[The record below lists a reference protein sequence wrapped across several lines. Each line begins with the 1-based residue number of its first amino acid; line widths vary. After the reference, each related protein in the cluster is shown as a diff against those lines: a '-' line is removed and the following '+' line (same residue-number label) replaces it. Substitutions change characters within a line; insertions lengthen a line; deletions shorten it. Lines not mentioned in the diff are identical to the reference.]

1 MIDPLKAERSCFV
14 ANVRTRSERLK
25 QAVRHLR
32 KVDPVMR
39 QVIGHV
45 GPCTLKCERDRFWM
59 LVRSIISQQ
68 ISTAAARTVRDRV
81 IALVESH
88 SGSKRVTPAC
98 LLGLGV
104 EPLRSAGCS
113 QRKAE
118 YMLDLADK
126 VESGEILLST
136 IGRFSDEEIIGSLI
150 RVRGIGRWTAE
161 MFLMFSLGRLNVFPV
176 DDLGV
181 RNGILKLYCLEKST
195 SHAEFRAIA
204 EPWNP
209 YASIGSWYCWRG
221 LETDIP
227 STSMS

>member
-1 MIDPLKAERSCFV
+1 MAK
-14 ANVRTRSERLK
+14 VRTRSERLK

-39 QVIGHV
+39 LVIDHV

-81 IALVESH
+81 VTLVESD
-88 SGSKRVTPAC
+88 SGSKRITPAS
-98 LLGLGV
+98 LLALGV
-104 EPLRSAGCS
+104 DQLRTAGCS

-126 VESGEILLST
+126 VESGEVQLST
-136 IGRFSDEEIIGSLI
+136 IGRLSNGEIIESLI

-161 MFLMFSLGRLNVFPV
+161 MFLMFSLGRLDVFPV

-181 RNGILKLYCLEKST
+181 RNGILKLYGLEKST
-195 SHAEFRAIA
+195 SHAEFKEIA
-204 EPWNP
+204 EPWSP
-209 YASIGSWYCWRG
+209 YASIGSWYCWRS

-227 STSMS
+227 SASMS

>member
-1 MIDPLKAERSCFV
+1 MAK
-14 ANVRTRSERLK
+14 VRTRSGRLK

-81 IALVESH
+81 VTLVESD
-88 SGSKRVTPAC
+88 SGLKRVTPAS
-98 LLGLGV
+98 LLALGV
-104 EPLRSAGCS
+104 DQLRTAGCS

-126 VESGEILLST
+126 VESGEVQLST
-136 IGRFSDEEIIGSLI
+136 IGRLSNEEIIELLI

-161 MFLMFSLGRLNVFPV
+161 MFLMFSLGRLDVFPV

-181 RNGILKLYCLEKST
+181 RNGILKLYGLEKSA
-195 SHAEFRAIA
+195 SHADFKDIA
-204 EPWNP
+204 EPWSP
-209 YASIGSWYCWRG
+209 YASIGSWYCWRS

-227 STSMS
+227 SASMS

>member
-1 MIDPLKAERSCFV
+1 MAK
-14 ANVRTRSERLK
+14 VRTRLERLK

-39 QVIGHV
+39 QVVDHV

-81 IALVESH
+81 VTLVESD
-88 SGSKRVTPAC
+88 SGSKRITPAS
-98 LLGLGV
+98 LLALGV
-104 EPLRSAGCS
+104 DQLRTAGCS

-126 VESGEILLST
+126 VESGAVQLST
-136 IGRFSDEEIIGSLI
+136 IGRLPNEDVIESLI

-161 MFLMFSLGRLNVFPV
+161 MFLMFSLGRLDVFPV

-181 RNGILKLYCLEKST
+181 RNGILKLYGLEKST
-195 SHAEFRAIA
+195 SHAEFKEIA
-204 EPWNP
+204 EPWSP
-209 YASIGSWYCWRG
+209 YASIGSWYCWRS
-221 LETDIP
+221 LETDIL
-227 STSMS
+227 SASMG